1 MANGYVAITNGV
13 KMIKY
18 RYLSSNSEV
27 DRVGWTILH
36 HIIEKTIDAYVDDSK
51 DNYRCPYTKLE
62 RISTFCEYGY
72 LYDEKT
78 GILKIYRRGE
88 FIYNVDAT
96 IEEREKYLFFF
107 KNQKKITDA
116 YTYHWEKLSFDRN
129 KLTRNVVEALNLAD
143 MKELVNKYD
152 KYKDDMFILDVND
165 IEIWNLVNDIKT
177 WTFSNAPRKTQYIN
191 YRWTLYMS
199 KYSVVF
205 YVFQNIENDLWDI
218 MIELPYDRAMIASG
232 YKCVSMAADKIRE
245 IVHENPKQLMMMAK
259 IMKILE
265 THYNKKEYHELESL
279 IVSLPDLW
287 EIEPWYT
294 ACDQFTI
301 DNIKDFYSRQM

>member
-1 MANGYVAITNGV
+1 
-13 KMIKY
+13 
-18 RYLSSNSEV
+18 
-27 DRVGWTILH
+27 
-36 HIIEKTIDAYVDDSK
+36 
-51 DNYRCPYTKLE
+51 
-62 RISTFCEYGY
+62 
-72 LYDEKT
+72 
-78 GILKIYRRGE
+78 
-88 FIYNVDAT
+88 
-96 IEEREKYLFFF
+96 
-107 KNQKKITDA
+107 
-116 YTYHWEKLSFDRN
+116 
-129 KLTRNVVEALNLAD
+129 
-143 MKELVNKYD
+143 
-152 KYKDDMFILDVND
+152 
-165 IEIWNLVNDIKT
+165 
-177 WTFSNAPRKTQYIN
+177 
-191 YRWTLYMS
+191 MS

-232 YKCVSMAADKIRE
+232 CKCVSMAADKIRE

>member
-1 MANGYVAITNGV
+1 M
-13 KMIKY
+13 
-18 RYLSSNSEV
+18 
-27 DRVGWTILH
+27 
-36 HIIEKTIDAYVDDSK
+36 
-51 DNYRCPYTKLE
+51 
-62 RISTFCEYGY
+62 
-72 LYDEKT
+72 
-78 GILKIYRRGE
+78 
-88 FIYNVDAT
+88 DAT

-232 YKCVSMAADKIRE
+232 CKCVSMAADKIRE